1 MKPIEQKTAAKQF
14 AAYWATRGDEKQ
26 DTQSF
31 WLSLLRTVYGVENPA
46 QFIQFEVPVKLDHV
60 SYIDGFIPATRV
72 LIEQKSA
79 NVDLRRGSRQSD
91 GSMLTPAVTP
101 RTCPTTRT
109 PGGSWCATFSSSRS
123 TT

>member
-60 SYIDGFIPATRV
+60 ATLMDSSQRRKCSLSKKAPA
-72 LIEQKSA
+72 
-79 NVDLRRGSRQSD
+79 
-91 GSMLTPAVTP
+91 
-101 RTCPTTRT
+101 
-109 PGGSWCATFSSSRS
+109 
-123 TT
+123 

>member
-91 GSMLTPAVTP
+91 GSMLTPYQQARRYAAYLP
-101 RTCPTTRT
+101 HNQNNLH
-109 PGGSWCATFSSSRS
+109 SLQ
-123 TT
+123 

>member
-14 AAYWATRGDEKQ
+14 AAHWATRGDEKQ

-31 WLSLLRTVYGVENPA
+31 WLSLLQSVYGVEGPA

-91 GSMLTPAVTP
+91 GSMLTPYHEP
-101 RTCPTTRT
+101 PQ
-109 PGGSWCATFSSSRS
+109 
-123 TT
+123 